1 MIKGGSIVNAR
12 IEQGNENQQI
22 TQVFRSHWLLFVLV
36 GGLLILAGAVAIALP
51 AISSLP
57 PNEILSLVLLLAGIV
72 QVVQAGKM
80 TGELLFAWHLALGLV
95 AAIGGVLVYVE
106 PFPGVVTKMLVMAA
120 VFALHGLTQIAFAAR
135 VSRLAGWHWFLLSG
149 LVALAT
155 APLMVMKLPYNH
167 SFTPATLGGVS
178 LAFVGWAYVAT
189 SRIARQ
195 A

>member
-1 MIKGGSIVNAR
+1 
-12 IEQGNENQQI
+12 
-22 TQVFRSHWLLFVLV
+22 LLF
-36 GGLLILAGAVAIALP
+36 
-51 AISSLP
+51 
-57 PNEILSLVLLLAGIV
+57 AGIV

-80 TGELLFAWHLALGLV
+80 TGELPFAWHLTLGLV

-106 PFPGVVTKMLVMAA
+106 PFPGIVTKMLVLAA

-135 VSRLAGWHWFLLSG
+135 VRRLAGWQWFLLSG

-155 APLMVMKLPYNH
+155 AALMVMKLPYNH

-178 LAFVGWAYVAT
+178 LVFVGWAYVAT
-189 SRIARQ
+189 SRMARH